1 MTKRIF
7 KKALFHIAHQWC
19 VHINKYEY
27 EDFLAMIYGRIT
39 KIKKIYNN
47 GTERKFLPSI
57 KVCLYSPLSKENY
70 ENNTWEFFDNPDNI
84 HLNLYEINEQGQ
96 EGEQIPSNPNEEGN
110 NENENQQENNNGN
123 EIIKA
128 RPHLLDG
135 ENSRYTSPNNFLLY
149 NEETFYL
156 EQEEINNLNI
166 NEYIVYEL
174 LDDSELV
181 IFGYPTQYIL
191 NKYINEP
198 EKLEETM
205 VEETSEYDS
214 FFYITDF
221 KPYEK
226 HRMFLK
232 IKEKEKLQSFLSENS
247 AFTLLRDIFL
257 INQNFFLGADFSED
271 ELNIINNLRRNI
283 CFDRYIDMYE
293 IKLQNKTSI
302 KANLDN
308 LIINPTYRKAF
319 ENIFKT
325 KSIIGTKSHLWSE
338 TIEEKLEKIYYT
350 KFYLVHTKLLNLNLS
365 YEAYEQNIEAI
376 KEEIA
381 NKKSQLLSEEEAD
394 MEFFDKFKSK
404 FGIKFDNWD
413 SDNDLYDEA
422 NKKSPVI
429 LVVGPPLIGKT
440 SVSQKLSKDLHDP

>member
-1 MTKRIF
+1 M
-7 KKALFHIAHQWC
+7 
-19 VHINKYEY
+19 
-27 EDFLAMIYGRIT
+27 
-39 KIKKIYNN
+39 
-47 GTERKFLPSI
+47 
-57 KVCLYSPLSKENY
+57 
-70 ENNTWEFFDNPDNI
+70 
-84 HLNLYEINEQGQ
+84 
-96 EGEQIPSNPNEEGN
+96 
-110 NENENQQENNNGN
+110 
-123 EIIKA
+123 
-128 RPHLLDG
+128 
-135 ENSRYTSPNNFLLY
+135 
-149 NEETFYL
+149 
-156 EQEEINNLNI
+156 NI

-325 KSIIGTKSHLWSE
+325 NSVGG
-338 TIEEKLEKIYYT
+338 YYS
-350 KFYLVHTKLLNLNLS
+350 TKLT
-365 YEAYEQNIEAI
+365 YTI
-376 KEEIA
+376 
-381 NKKSQLLSEEEAD
+381 
-394 MEFFDKFKSK
+394 
-404 FGIKFDNWD
+404 
-413 SDNDLYDEA
+413 
-422 NKKSPVI
+422 VI
-429 LVVGPPLIGKT
+429 GYIP
-440 SVSQKLSKDLHDP
+440 